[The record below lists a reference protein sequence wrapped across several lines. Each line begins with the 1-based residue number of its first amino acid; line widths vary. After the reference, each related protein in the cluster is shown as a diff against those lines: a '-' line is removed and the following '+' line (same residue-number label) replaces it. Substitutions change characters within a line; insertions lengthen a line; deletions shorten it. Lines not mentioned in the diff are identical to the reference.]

1 MGYKY
6 VKYILCLLVY
16 IKTLLRKTHTKLQEY
31 YIYILMVL
39 VLVSVLI
46 TLQPLAAIYSEN
58 EFKINKKAIIKEYH
72 NIISGTVTDYLE
84 QVYYKEQKYKKADN
98 KYESLE
104 LLINNG
110 RMHLD
115 LRDIKE
121 RLDNILKEYI
131 MYEVTFNNIL
141 LVKSNYDH
149 TQKFYNHR
157 SKVLDDNLLEVKIY
171 INEQSKDFEYLL
183 YTKEKIRLFFLKALI
198 SFTIPSYII
207 LILWI
212 RQYQLSKK
220 ASQYLATIKN
230 TNFLIMEMLKTKEKL
245 LSDYY
250 GFYQTYNRDSIISK
264 ITGKKSNAH
273 KTYNVE
279 IKNII
284 NSIEIIISGYR
295 EVSGYDIQFMKTT
308 YTDIIDLP
316 FVQEIFNQLI
326 TSIIFNIL
334 TFIKSKKIGYYINI
348 IINKETIII
357 LFNTFPLD
365 KEALLYNGERIFIE
379 TQNPFCFNLNEI
391 FLILDEYKI
400 DYEISYSTG
409 ENILRI
415 TLPDYSDEG
424 KGQLLQFSSPK

>member
-1 MGYKY
+1 
-6 VKYILCLLVY
+6 
-16 IKTLLRKTHTKLQEY
+16 
-31 YIYILMVL
+31 
-39 VLVSVLI
+39 
-46 TLQPLAAIYSEN
+46 
-58 EFKINKKAIIKEYH
+58 
-72 NIISGTVTDYLE
+72 
-84 QVYYKEQKYKKADN
+84 
-98 KYESLE
+98 
-104 LLINNG
+104 
-110 RMHLD
+110 
-115 LRDIKE
+115 
-121 RLDNILKEYI
+121 
-131 MYEVTFNNIL
+131 
-141 LVKSNYDH
+141 
-149 TQKFYNHR
+149 
-157 SKVLDDNLLEVKIY
+157 
-171 INEQSKDFEYLL
+171 
-183 YTKEKIRLFFLKALI
+183 
-198 SFTIPSYII
+198 
-207 LILWI
+207 
-212 RQYQLSKK
+212 
-220 ASQYLATIKN
+220 
-230 TNFLIMEMLKTKEKL
+230 MLKTKEKL

-250 GFYQTYNRDSIISK
+250 GFYQTYNRDNIISK

-273 KTYNVE
+273 KTYKVE

-284 NSIEIIISGYR
+284 NSIEIIISGYG

-365 KEALLYNGERIFIE
+365 KETLLYNDERIFIE

>member
-157 SKVLDDNLLEVKIY
+157 SN
-171 INEQSKDFEYLL
+171 
-183 YTKEKIRLFFLKALI
+183 
-198 SFTIPSYII
+198 
-207 LILWI
+207 
-212 RQYQLSKK
+212 
-220 ASQYLATIKN
+220 ASL
-230 TNFLIMEMLKTKEKL
+230 
-245 LSDYY
+245 
-250 GFYQTYNRDSIISK
+250 G
-264 ITGKKSNAH
+264 
-273 KTYNVE
+273 
-279 IKNII
+279 
-284 NSIEIIISGYR
+284 
-295 EVSGYDIQFMKTT
+295 
-308 YTDIIDLP
+308 
-316 FVQEIFNQLI
+316 
-326 TSIIFNIL
+326 
-334 TFIKSKKIGYYINI
+334 
-348 IINKETIII
+348 
-357 LFNTFPLD
+357 
-365 KEALLYNGERIFIE
+365 
-379 TQNPFCFNLNEI
+379 
-391 FLILDEYKI
+391 
-400 DYEISYSTG
+400 
-409 ENILRI
+409 
-415 TLPDYSDEG
+415 
-424 KGQLLQFSSPK
+424 